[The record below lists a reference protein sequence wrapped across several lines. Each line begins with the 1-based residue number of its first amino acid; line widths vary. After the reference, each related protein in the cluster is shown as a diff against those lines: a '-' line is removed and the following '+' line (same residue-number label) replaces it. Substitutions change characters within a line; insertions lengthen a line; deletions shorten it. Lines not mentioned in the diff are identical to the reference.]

1 MKEKKVEERAAAPGM
16 EKPDPAK
23 AEKPE
28 KTVKK
33 EPEKKTAPTVQTA
46 PTPKEPE
53 KPQDAP
59 RRGKMCIRDRNMRR
73 SVESNRKTMKTK
85 DLLPAKMA
93 VGPFF

>member
-1 MKEKKVEERAAAPGM
+1 MCIRDRSKAP
-16 EKPDPAK
+16 AQ
-23 AEKPE
+23 KPE

-59 RRGKMCIRDRNMRR
+59 RRGKEQIVYIKLNELHAFKNHPFEAVSYTHLDVYKRQI
-73 SVESNRKTMKTK
+73 
-85 DLLPAKMA
+85 LYPA
-93 VGPFF
+93 